1 MKNNTGLDY
10 DFDSAL
16 NSELPFDVDSNGT
29 AQVLIYHTHTS
40 ESYMD
45 EDVDYFYES
54 YYSRTQN
61 NDYNVTACFAYV
73 GIRSYIKIIGIYFY
87 EAVIL

>member
-1 MKNNTGLDY
+1 MRYRLCENNTGLDY

-45 EDVDYFYES
+45 EDVDYF
-54 YYSRTQN
+54 TK
-61 NDYNVTACFAYV
+61 A
-73 GIRSYIKIIGIYFY
+73 IIHARRIM
-87 EAVIL
+87 IIM